1 MWSSPPST
9 RCRTLSWATRSWP
22 PCSFGPAWTPLDA
35 DGLAAFL
42 AAQEDLGTKWA
53 PRFVRMT
60 PALPVTATNKVLKR
74 GLRAERWTCTD
85 PVLWTPA
92 KGEPYRLLNDAEAAE
107 LERAVAD
114 RVL

>member
-1 MWSSPPST
+1 VD
-9 RCRTLSWATRSWP
+9 A
-22 PCSFGPAWTPLDA
+22 LDA
-35 DGLAAFL
+35 EELADFL
-42 AAQEDLGTKWA
+42 AIQEDLGTKWA

-74 GLRAERWTCTD
+74 GLRAERWTCDD
-85 PVLWTPA
+85 PVLWKPA
-92 KGEPYRLLNDAEAAE
+92 KDEPYRRLDEAEAAA